1 MSGKNDN
8 IPVWFKKWQQ
18 KFYRSA
24 EWKKIRREVILREKG
39 KSCITGKVIEEPD
52 VMVVDHIV
60 KITPENY
67 LDKNITLNPDNCQLM
82 TLKEH
87 NRETFSKDCENNFVL
102 NKDRD
107 INLF

>member
-1 MSGKNDN
+1 MSGKNTD
-8 IPVWFKKWQQ
+8 IPLWFRRWQQ
-18 KFYRSA
+18 KFYRSS
-24 EWKKIRREVILREKG
+24 EWKKVRRKVILREKG
-39 KSCITGKVIEEPD
+39 RSCVTGKVIEPPD
-52 VMVVDHIV
+52 IMVVDHIV

-87 NRETFSKDCENNFVL
+87 NRETFSEGCETDFEIDKN
-102 NKDRD
+102 RD